1 MLWKLKLIKASYY
14 KDIHASNW
22 RTWQWIHS
30 KSLKEKAKYIEEIFE
45 YVTERDGTKVYRKRR
60 KIPLKMRDLFVVWGV
75 GFKSTYY
82 LDKDSVSAVVDS
94 IRPRIQVNEGS
105 QEEVRLLLRLFLV
118 LLSVCVQSVQYN
130 YLQLME
136 RVCESSLKNEE

>member
-1 MLWKLKLIKASYY
+1 MT
-14 KDIHASNW
+14 D
-22 RTWQWIHS
+22 
-30 KSLKEKAKYIEEIFE
+30 
-45 YVTERDGTKVYRKRR
+45 RDGIKVYRKRR
-60 KIPLKMRDLFVVWGV
+60 KIPLKIRDLFVVWGA

-82 LDKDSVSAVVDS
+82 LDKDSVSTVVDS

-118 LLSVCVQSVQYN
+118 LLSVCVQNVQYN

-136 RVCESSLKNEE
+136 RVCKSSLKNEE

>member
-1 MLWKLKLIKASYY
+1 M
-14 KDIHASNW
+14 W
-22 RTWQWIHS
+22 R
-30 KSLKEKAKYIEEIFE
+30 
-45 YVTERDGTKVYRKRR
+45 
-60 KIPLKMRDLFVVWGV
+60 V
-75 GFKSTYY
+75 GFKSTYC

-94 IRPRIQVNEGS
+94 IRPRIQVNGGS

-136 RVCESSLKNEE
+136 RVCKSSLKNEEKSFKRYKRRRFVH

>member
-1 MLWKLKLIKASYY
+1 
-14 KDIHASNW
+14 
-22 RTWQWIHS
+22 
-30 KSLKEKAKYIEEIFE
+30 
-45 YVTERDGTKVYRKRR
+45 
-60 KIPLKMRDLFVVWGV
+60 MRDLFVVWGV
-75 GFKSTYY
+75 GFKATYY

-136 RVCESSLKNEE
+136 KVCESSLKNEE

>member
-1 MLWKLKLIKASYY
+1 MESRCTG
-14 KDIHASNW
+14 N
-22 RTWQWIHS
+22 
-30 KSLKEKAKYIEEIFE
+30 E
-45 YVTERDGTKVYRKRR
+45 G
-60 KIPLKMRDLFVVWGV
+60 KIPLKMRDLFVVWEV
-75 GFKSTYY
+75 GFKATYY

-136 RVCESSLKNEE
+136 RVCKSSLKNEE

>member
-1 MLWKLKLIKASYY
+1 
-14 KDIHASNW
+14 
-22 RTWQWIHS
+22 
-30 KSLKEKAKYIEEIFE
+30 
-45 YVTERDGTKVYRKRR
+45 
-60 KIPLKMRDLFVVWGV
+60 VVWGV
-75 GFKSTYY
+75 GFKATYY

-94 IRPRIQVNEGS
+94 IRPSIQVNEGS

-130 YLQLME
+130 YLQLMK